1 MSKQIYGPLVKM
13 PLSWICL
20 KVQKFT
26 QFFMLPNLSLFVE
39 MMTFQSYS
47 YPIYLLKTNLKSL
60 TQKGSFTLKSD
71 KEMGA
76 VNLCLTKKW
85 SKFMYDAQDQTWGY
99 VHWTLIR
106 HKICLY
112 CTKNMRQNLHMI
124 LYTRRKFTSVNTFS
138 DINLCLLMHSK
149 TQIWQFF

>member
-1 MSKQIYGPLVKM
+1 
-13 PLSWICL
+13 
-20 KVQKFT
+20 
-26 QFFMLPNLSLFVE
+26 MLPNLSLFVE

-85 SKFMYDAQDQTWGY
+85 SKFMYDAQDQT
-99 VHWTLIR
+99 
-106 HKICLY
+106 
-112 CTKNMRQNLHMI
+112 
-124 LYTRRKFTSVNTFS
+124 
-138 DINLCLLMHSK
+138 
-149 TQIWQFF
+149 